1 VDSTAQVN
9 CCLITKPNGF
19 DVTTAGHR
27 RQGGVLHS
35 LEQRFQAERFVAASF
50 RPKAGSAAFY
60 FD

>member
-1 VDSTAQVN
+1 MN
-9 CCLITKPNGF
+9 CCSTTKPNGV

-35 LEQRFQAERFVAASF
+35 LKQRFQAERFVVASF
-50 RPKAGSAAFY
+50 RSKAGSAAFY